1 MPWILIINHYK
12 FSYDPWKYLKKKEFK
27 MRILKILTI
36 ILIFINLSSTLTF
49 DVIVLRNKSN
59 HLKEKSKFYYN
70 SYFNAFPLF

>member
-1 MPWILIINHYK
+1 
-12 FSYDPWKYLKKKEFK
+12 

-49 DVIVLRNKSN
+49 DVIVLRNKPN
-59 HLKEKSKFYYN
+59 QLKEKSKFHYN

>member
-1 MPWILIINHYK
+1 
-12 FSYDPWKYLKKKEFK
+12 

-59 HLKEKSKFYYN
+59 HLKEKSKFHYN
-70 SYFNAFPLF
+70 SYFNAFSLF